1 MKATNVLIALCAL
14 VYIGELATG
23 GPDSGR
29 LVQAGQLYGPSVL
42 VAHQWYRLAT
52 YGFLHASWLHIGL
65 NMFALYQLG
74 TFVEYVIGAPRMLA
88 LYFISLVGS
97 GFAIVLFS
105 YNEPTIGASGAIFGL
120 FGALIAIGIRMGT
133 RGRRLIFETLPII
146 AINLIFTFSVPSI
159 SKAGHVGGLV
169 IGLVA
174 GLIVVMLPR
183 RLQPEPVVA
192 AEEAQDVAHEAAQE
206 AAQETA
212 P

>member
-1 MKATNVLIALCAL
+1 M
-14 VYIGELATG
+14 
-23 GPDSGR
+23 
-29 LVQAGQLYGPSVL
+29 
-42 VAHQWYRLAT
+42 
-52 YGFLHASWLHIGL
+52 
-65 NMFALYQLG
+65 
-74 TFVEYVIGAPRMLA
+74 
-88 LYFISLVGS
+88 
-97 GFAIVLFS
+97 LFS

-174 GLIVVMLPR
+174 GLIVVLLPR

-192 AEEAQDVAHEAAQE
+192 AEEAQDFAHEAVE
-206 AAQETA
+206 EHAQETA